1 MVASRLT
8 TRLLTLA
15 GSGLPTHVASASVA
29 KVPDSRA
36 RRTTSRLTSGSIGST
51 LPTPAMGMAPTS
63 PGLLEHEPMMVA
75 AVALGMKVYS
85 SSVYAR

>member
-1 MVASRLT
+1 LVASRLT

-15 GSGLPTHVASASVA
+15 GSGLPTHAASGSVA

-36 RRTTSRLTSGSIGST
+36 RRITSRLTTGSIGST

-63 PGLLEHEPMMVA
+63 PGLLEHEPITA
-75 AVALGMKVYS
+75 SGHPSRRDLAKGEEE
-85 SSVYAR
+85 

>member
-1 MVASRLT
+1 LVASRLT

-15 GSGLPTHVASASVA
+15 GSGLPTHAASGSVA

-36 RRTTSRLTSGSIGST
+36 RRITSRLTTGSIGST

-63 PGLLEHEPMMVA
+63 PGLLEHEPITA
-75 AVALGMKVYS
+75 CHPSRRDLAKGEEE
-85 SSVYAR
+85 